1 MDTESQYS
9 GYSYHRPR
17 ERSRGDRRRCRERSV
32 TIQAPEPLLEPGSR
46 EEQDDNWAETTTVV
60 TSECS
65 ASHDDLSR
73 LEKADGEVSRWGADS
88 HGLRSARR
96 RLATAACIT
105 IAIATTLSPIAFV
118 VLPQILWKIQWTV
131 DAKIEAKLV
140 ALAIKVAAVAVATWA
155 GLVRRCPPSL
165 GVSLPRPHPPRPAL
179 ALALTAVLVAYW
191 LFYGVRVLDGSRGAA
206 GGTNGAVAAIASRG
220 LRLCVQFASSLADSA
235 LWVSLV
241 GLAWIYWW
249 SLGVGGSGGGG
260 VGGSLWGTPA
270 AEDMGGGPGRL
281 VLRVTRTGDGVSKVF
296 PAGSMSI
303 QVAAAIV
310 LERYMYTF
318 PVFNPA
324 LPAASRRRL
333 ASRRLTGYKVYD
345 VDGNPGGGAEHSQAI
360 MAAAARRRD
369 NSHNDLYYEEAEME
383 RRVRKRRARLV
394 LAAEEAFTHVRCIAD
409 GPEERPSGAAATPQP
424 PGGGQPTAQPA
435 PPSPGGPM
443 DPREAAQAVF
453 PAVARALQKFL
464 RATRQQGLHSMEG
477 ILRHLAFCLGHGLT
491 ARAFLEP
498 YLVPGPSMW
507 YGASAGLNSDW
518 LLISAEAPSSAL
530 RPGTCFTMRQSGGLS
545 LVVTATGLPVLRLC
559 ESPEDPKSR
568 RFVLRLQSETSV

>member
-1 MDTESQYS
+1 FSAC
-9 GYSYHRPR
+9 R

-88 HGLRSARR
+88 RGLRSARR

-105 IAIATTLSPIAFV
+105 IAVATTLSPIAFV
-118 VLPQILWKIQWTV
+118 VLPQVVVITV
-131 DAKIEAKLV
+131 
-140 ALAIKVAAVAVATWA
+140 
-155 GLVRRCPPSL
+155 
-165 GVSLPRPHPPRPAL
+165 LP
-179 ALALTAVLVAYW
+179 TNT
-191 LFYGVRVLDGSRGAA
+191 
-206 GGTNGAVAAIASRG
+206 GGKNWEF
-220 LRLCVQFASSLADSA
+220 LRSC
-235 LWVSLV
+235 
-241 GLAWIYWW
+241 
-249 SLGVGGSGGGG
+249 GGGG
-260 VGGSLWGTPA
+260 DGGLFNMYIYKHFDFQQTVWSEKHVTLFVPAVFVAHEILHHPVYLAICFNFLRCLCSKETPCYPPMCSSA
-270 AEDMGGGPGRL
+270 TTAM
-281 VLRVTRTGDGVSKVF
+281 
-296 PAGSMSI
+296 
-303 QVAAAIV
+303 
-310 LERYMYTF
+310 
-318 PVFNPA
+318 A
-324 LPAASRRRL
+324 LPFI
-333 ASRRLTGYKVYD
+333 
-345 VDGNPGGGAEHSQAI
+345 GNPGGGAEHSQAI

-394 LAAEEAFTHVRCIAD
+394 LAAEEAFTHVR
-409 GPEERPSGAAATPQP
+409 S
-424 PGGGQPTAQPA
+424 AQPA

-477 ILRHLAFCLGHGLT
+477 ILRHLAFCLGHGLS

-507 YGASAGLNSDW
+507 YGASAGLNGDW
-518 LLISAEAPSSAL
+518 LLISSEAPSSAL